1 MRGLTIIVAS
11 DDPARFRAAL
21 TLAISQTALGG
32 KARVYCHE
40 TSVALLI
47 QDGGVNGAVDAEGKR
62 LAAAGLPDRAALLAM
77 ALEGGV
83 ELTACQTGLALCG
96 VALAE
101 LVEGVAAGG
110 LMGVMATLGE
120 DRLVNF

>member
-40 TSVALLI
+40 TSVALLTRAS
-47 QDGGVNGAVDAEGKR
+47 DVDAEGKR